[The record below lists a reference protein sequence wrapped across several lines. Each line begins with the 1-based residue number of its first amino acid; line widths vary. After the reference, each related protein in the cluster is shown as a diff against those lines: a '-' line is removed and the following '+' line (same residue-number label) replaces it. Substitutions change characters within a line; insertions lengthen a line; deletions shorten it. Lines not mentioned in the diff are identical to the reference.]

1 MVAKYVPPTTTVI
14 GVDLLAIK
22 PIRNVIMLK
31 EDITT
36 EKCRHL
42 IRKNMKGKKV
52 DVVLHDG
59 APSMGAAWAHDAYAQ
74 SGTVTCVSMR
84 MCIRTRIHLSLVV
97 VVVVDRVDV
106 ALVKVSDRDLESWR
120 LVHHQGLSIRRLQLV
135 VVCL

>member
-1 MVAKYVPPTTTVI
+1 VVAKYVPPSATVI

-36 EKCRHL
+36 EKCRQMIKKH
-42 IRKNMKGKKV
+42 MKGKKV

-74 SGTVTCVSMR
+74 SGM
-84 MCIRTRIHLSLVV
+84 L
-97 VVVVDRVDV
+97 
-106 ALVKVSDRDLESWR
+106 
-120 LVHHQGLSIRRLQLV
+120 HQPTQPKSIRANQRNKHNEHEET
-135 VVCL
+135 CD

>member
-1 MVAKYVPPTTTVI
+1 VVAKYVPPTTTVI

-84 MCIRTRIHLSLVV
+84 MCTRTCTHLSLVV
-97 VVVVDRVDV
+97 VVVGRVDV
-106 ALVKVSDRDLESWR
+106 ALVKVGDRDLESGR
-120 LVHHQGLSIRRLQLV
+120 LVHHEGLSIRRLQLV